1 MTTELLLFWLAV
13 FGNLVLLYYTSKI
26 GFFAAKRLR
35 KGDRAGALRNASA
48 ATALAGI
55 TALFPWALVSGEREI
70 GRVALLI
77 CILTPFVVS
86 MAKLW
91 PSVKGRIAQ
100 APMLAADV
108 AIVGMVVAFAI
119 SGDWAWFWAACI
131 VMAVAWIVARKLAP
145 TTSQMAVIPD
155 AGDRYGERADAQHS
169 HLDDL
174 INNPAYNSLSSS
186 VWHHDR

>member
-35 KGDRAGALRNASA
+35 KGDRAGALRSASA

-55 TALFPWALVSGEREI
+55 TVLFPWALVSGEREI

-100 APMLAADV
+100 APILVADA
-108 AIVGMVVAFAI
+108 AIVGMVVAFAV
-119 SGDWAWFWAACI
+119 SGDWAWFWIASA
-131 VMAVAWIVARKLAP
+131 VMAIVWLVARQAASKKLR
-145 TTSQMAVIPD
+145 IPVVRD
-155 AGDRYGERADAQHS
+155 AEWERLHDPFGRKSGHPSADLNDPCNPLWPGHHHS
-169 HLDDL
+169 
-174 INNPAYNSLSSS
+174 
-186 VWHHDR
+186 